1 MEPRAINP
9 SLHIKTHYNASLAM
23 AMATTTLR
31 IDDCKLNKQFMKLGD
46 KTHEFDNEEH
56 YIRFLSEK
64 MEYEKLIMDVL

>member
-1 MEPRAINP
+1 
-9 SLHIKTHYNASLAM
+9 M

-64 MEYEKLIMDVL
+64 MEYEKLTMDVL